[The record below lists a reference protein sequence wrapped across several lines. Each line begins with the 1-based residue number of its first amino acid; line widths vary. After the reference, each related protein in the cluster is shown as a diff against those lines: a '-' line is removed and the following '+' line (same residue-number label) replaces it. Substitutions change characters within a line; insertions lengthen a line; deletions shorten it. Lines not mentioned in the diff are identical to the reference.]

1 MPPSSRPLNLNRAI
15 RALMRDL
22 STRSPEFSH
31 LVPAR
36 VLVVAGE
43 ARRASRG
50 SVKPLAFARA
60 RSRDHS
66 GVRKPVVRVD
76 GRRMLYCV
84 TLRPLFF
91 RDSRPAQRIETLL
104 HELYHV
110 SPVFDGTLD
119 PARRHA
125 RLGRKFSRRFRPLE
139 PGEDAHRPVVS
150 ERREHLRR
158 TVAQVPADERPP
170 ATHARGRSR
179 RVYTEEQLYTVTV
192 QMLTRAKHRAPPMDD
207 GR

>member
-1 MPPSSRPLNLNRAI
+1 
-15 RALMRDL
+15 MRDL

-60 RSRDHS
+60 KSRDHS
-66 GVRKPVVRVD
+66 GVRKPVVRVE

-91 RDSRPAQRIETLL
+91 RDSRPEQRVETLL

-110 SPVFDGTLD
+110 SHAFDGTLD

-125 RLGRKFSRRFRPLE
+125 RLGRKFTRKFRPLVRRYLRDC
-139 PGEDAHRPVVS
+139 PPDVLAPFAHHGPVRV
-150 ERREHLRR
+150 L
-158 TVAQVPADERPP
+158 AWLERPP

-192 QMLTRAKHRAPPMDD
+192 HMLTRAKHRAPPPAD
-207 GR
+207 GH

>member
-1 MPPSSRPLNLNRAI
+1 
-15 RALMRDL
+15 MRDL
-22 STRSPEFSH
+22 ASRAPEFAH

-50 SVKPLAFARA
+50 SVKPLAFAHGK
-60 RSRDHS
+60 SRGPS
-66 GVRKPVVRVD
+66 GARKPVVRVE

-91 RDSRPAQRIETLL
+91 RDSRPEQRIETLL

-110 SPVFDGTLD
+110 SPAFDGTLD

-125 RLGRKFSRRFRPLE
+125 RLGQKFTRTFRPL
-139 PGEDAHRPVVS
+139 
-150 ERREHLRR
+150 LRR
-158 TVAQVPADERPP
+158 YLRGCPPEVLAPFAHHGPVRILAWLERPP
-170 ATHARGRSR
+170 ATHARGRAR
-179 RVYTEEQLYTVTV
+179 RLYTEDQLYPVTV
-192 QMLTRAKHRAPPMDD
+192 HMLTRARHRLPPPD
-207 GR
+207 GGRRE

>member
-1 MPPSSRPLNLNRAI
+1 
-15 RALMRDL
+15 MRDL
-22 STRSPEFSH
+22 STRAPEFSH
-31 LVPAR
+31 LVPAK

-60 RSRDHS
+60 KSRDHS
-66 GVRKPVVRVD
+66 GARKPVVRVE

-91 RDSRPAQRIETLL
+91 RDSRPQQRVETLL

-110 SPVFDGTLD
+110 SAAFDGTLD

-125 RLGRKFSRRFRPLE
+125 RLGRKFSRRFRPLVRRYLRDC
-139 PGEDAHRPVVS
+139 PPDVLAPFAHHGPV
-150 ERREHLRR
+150 RIL
-158 TVAQVPADERPP
+158 AWLERPP
-170 ATHARGRSR
+170 ATHARGRAR
-179 RVYTEEQLYTVTV
+179 RVYTEEQLYSVTV
-192 QMLTRAKHRAPPMDD
+192 QMLTRTKHRAPPPAD
-207 GR
+207 GH

>member
-1 MPPSSRPLNLNRAI
+1 
-15 RALMRDL
+15 MRDL
-22 STRSPEFSH
+22 AVRSPEFAH
-31 LVPAR
+31 LVAAR

-43 ARRASRG
+43 ARRGSRG

-60 RSRDHS
+60 KSRDHS

-91 RDSRPAQRIETLL
+91 RDSRPEQRIETLL

-110 SPVFDGTLD
+110 SPAFDGTLD

-125 RLGRKFSRRFRPLE
+125 RLGGKFSRRFRPL
-139 PGEDAHRPVVS
+139 
-150 ERREHLRR
+150 LRR
-158 TVAQVPADERPP
+158 YLRDCPPDVLAPFAHHGPVRILAWLERPP

-192 QMLTRAKHRAPPMDD
+192 QMLTRARHRAPPPPD
-207 GR
+207 GH